1 MYNCLIRK
9 FVPDSRHPE
18 RSDVRLAY
26 GTLSSGTGIIV
37 NLLLFAVKL
46 GVAVSL
52 HSFSVVS
59 DAFNNLTDCLS
70 NVLALAGFR
79 LADKPADREHPYG
92 HGRMEYVVGFALTL
106 AVIMVG
112 LQLLGNGIRH
122 ILQPEPALASGGMLV
137 ILGVTAAMKLWL
149 SSFNSRIADC
159 TDNVAVRASAL
170 DARSDALVTLMTI
183 AALLLEQTGSCLPF
197 DGLAGLL
204 VSLFILRSGVS
215 MGRDVINRILG
226 QPLPQEDRDHIVRI
240 LREEPEILSVHD
252 LEVHDYGPARRM
264 GSVHAEVRADMSLLE
279 AHRAVDRAE
288 QRIMDEL
295 GIRMTIHADPYVGTD
310 PRTLKYRQLVQKELQ
325 AMDSGLAYHDLR
337 LDDKEEPPVLS
348 FDVVIPYG
356 CSLGTEEI
364 TEQLRDALAADDIQ
378 LMITFD
384 SGDPNEK
391 TDHLAYK

>member
-1 MYNCLIRK
+1 
-9 FVPDSRHPE
+9 
-18 RSDVRLAY
+18 
-26 GTLSSGTGIIV
+26 
-37 NLLLFAVKL
+37 
-46 GVAVSL
+46 
-52 HSFSVVS
+52 
-59 DAFNNLTDCLS
+59 
-70 NVLALAGFR
+70 
-79 LADKPADREHPYG
+79 
-92 HGRMEYVVGFALTL
+92 MEYIVGFALTL
-106 AVIMVG
+106 AVIIVG
-112 LQLLGNGIRH
+112 LQLLGSGIQH
-122 ILQPEPALASGGMLV
+122 ILHPEPAMASGGMLV

-149 SSFNSRIADC
+149 SGFNSRIADC

-183 AALLLEQTGSCLPF
+183 AALLLEQTGSRLPF

-204 VSLFILRSGVS
+204 VSVFILRAGVS

-240 LREEPEILSVHD
+240 LREEPEILDIHD

-295 GIRMTIHADPYVGTD
+295 GIRMTIHADPYDGTD
-310 PRTLKYRQLVQKELQ
+310 PRTFKYRQLVQAQLQ
-325 AMDSGLAYHDLR
+325 AMDSGISYHDLR

>member
-149 SSFNSRIADC
+149 SGFNSRIADC

-295 GIRMTIHADPYVGTD
+295 GIRMTIHADPYDGTD

>member
-1 MYNCLIRK
+1 MYNYLIRK

-46 GVAVSL
+46 AVAAAL

-70 NVLALAGFR
+70 NVLAMAGFR
-79 LADKPADREHPYG
+79 LAGKPADREHPYG
-92 HGRMEYVVGFALTL
+92 HGRMEYIVGFALTL
-106 AVIMVG
+106 AVIIVG
-112 LQLLGNGIRH
+112 LQLLGSGIQH
-122 ILQPEPALASGGMLV
+122 ILHPEPALASGGMLV
-137 ILGVTAAMKLWL
+137 ILGVTAVMKLWL
-149 SSFNSRIADC
+149 SGFNSRIADC
-159 TDNVAVRASAL
+159 TDNVAIRASAL

-183 AALLLEQTGSCLPF
+183 AALLLEQTGSRLPF

-204 VSLFILRSGVS
+204 VSVFILRAGVS

-226 QPLPQEDRDHIVRI
+226 QPLPQEDRDHIIRI
-240 LREEPEILSVHD
+240 LREEPEILNIHD

-264 GSVHAEVRADMSLLE
+264 GSVHAEVRADMSLLA

-288 QRIMDEL
+288 QRILDEL
-295 GIRMTIHADPYVGTD
+295 GIRMTIHADPYDETD
-310 PRTLKYRQLVQKELQ
+310 PRTLKYRQLVQAQLQ
-325 AMDSGLAYHDLR
+325 AMDSGITYHDLR
-337 LDDKEEPPVLS
+337 LDDTADPPVLS
-348 FDVVIPYG
+348 FDVVVPYG

-364 TEQLRDALAADDIQ
+364 TERLHDAVAADHIQ

-384 SGDPNEK
+384 SGESR
-391 TDHLAYK
+391 